1 MSLFYRWAPT
11 LFTINVFTPI
21 FIIQEGHELEG
32 LCRCIKNYSLKGVPS
47 NEQYFAKAELI
58 DEPTTKDHIIRDLKG
73 IVFGK
78 EYSNNDG
85 KVIETDKPSIIKK
98 VDYVKQNIVNLGVK
112 YDFDSD
118 LITEFEG
125 LVITID
131 YPPISGFN
139 EIKMLSINQISGL

>member
-1 MSLFYRWAPT
+1 M
-11 LFTINVFTPI
+11 
-21 FIIQEGHELEG
+21 
-32 LCRCIKNYSLKGVPS
+32 
-47 NEQYFAKAELI
+47 
-58 DEPTTKDHIIRDLKG
+58 KG

>member
-1 MSLFYRWAPT
+1 M
-11 LFTINVFTPI
+11 
-21 FIIQEGHELEG
+21 
-32 LCRCIKNYSLKGVPS
+32 
-47 NEQYFAKAELI
+47 
-58 DEPTTKDHIIRDLKG
+58 RDLKG

-131 YPPISGFN
+131 YPPISAHGAAV
-139 EIKMLSINQISGL
+139 LSNT